1 LLHGDNA
8 SLEFAVLYLFQLA
21 LLLVAGFFEVTD
33 AAASGLKLTFEV
45 AVAVDQFSNAIG
57 DAVRRGEVGA
67 GKEDSA

>member
-33 AAASGLKLTFEV
+33 AAASGLKFTFEV
-45 AVAVDQFSNAIG
+45 AVAVDQLSNAIG

-67 GKEDSA
+67 GEEDSA